1 MTYDA
6 EGPDPVAKRSV
17 TKPIRTAI
25 VLGLLAVA
33 VVFAGRWGWDQLT
46 QPFDEGSAVAI
57 STAEATPSCTPA
69 PEAAAAL
76 PEPAE
81 IRVNVYNSSGISGI
95 AGQTSEQLGAQ
106 GFEIGAVDNDP
117 LGKRLDGVGEIRSSG
132 NVEPRVQQLLRDVPG
147 ATLVQDNRPDESLD
161 FAVGAQ
167 FSGVGTPEPLPEQP
181 TENTED
187 DIPTC

>member
-1 MTYDA
+1 MSYDV
-6 EGPDPVAKRSV
+6 EGPEPVARRSV

-33 VVFAGRWGWDQLT
+33 VVFAGRWGWEQLT
-46 QPFDEGSAVAI
+46 QPFTEEAAAI
-57 STAEATPSCTPA
+57 STAEPTPSCTPA
-69 PEAAAAL
+69 PEAVEPL
-76 PEPAE
+76 PQPAE

-95 AGQTSEQLGAQ
+95 AGQTSEGLGAQ

-117 LGKRLDGVGEIRSSG
+117 LGKRIEGVGEIRSSG
-132 NVEPRVQQLLRDVPG
+132 SVETRVQQLLRYVPG
-147 ATLVQDNRPDESLD
+147 ATLVQDNRPDETLD
-161 FAVGAQ
+161 FAVGVA
-167 FSGVGTPEPLPEQP
+167 FPGVATPDPLPEQP